1 MVKLYGICERAL
13 VTDWCMNTENILW
26 ENTAEED
33 DALLFGQC
41 RKITAGASGKRV
53 LCIRNNNFGCFHFA
67 AAGPLYDGRFSA
79 ASVHTFLIVVGI
91 VALISAVQKYLYK
104 RNREDEYESE
114 YERSR
119 TYGNSGNRS
128 YPEEDVDYSEV
139 RMIRIGWNR
148 STRRMPWMWTMWK

>member
-1 MVKLYGICERAL
+1 MYY
-13 VTDWCMNTENILW
+13 
-26 ENTAEED
+26 
-33 DALLFGQC
+33 
-41 RKITAGASGKRV
+41 
-53 LCIRNNNFGCFHFA
+53 RNNNFWLFHFA

-79 ASVHTFLIVVGI
+79 ALFTPAFWIVVGI

-128 YPEEDVDYSEV
+128 YPEEDVDYSEGTDDPN
-139 RMIRIGWNR
+139 RMEQVYETNAVDVDDVEV
-148 STRRMPWMWTMWK
+148 TRDDD